1 MSITVEELRAR
12 AQKWTAPISDTAPA
26 GALAT
31 FDPEYEK
38 VRAEIAKRD
47 SPSAGKVVWRT
58 VLESGTDILENKS
71 KDLVIASYVAFGL
84 FTERGLDGLVT
95 GCAILAE
102 IIGTYWPGMFPELKR
117 IRGRVSALTW
127 FIDAVG
133 NTLPSYQVTSVDRP
147 AVEAL
152 AVASKRLAEVAR
164 EKFLDNTPAMRP
176 LVDTAQQLL
185 MSLPEEAPTGPDPV
199 GPPPVAPPP
208 VAPLAAPPPKIA
220 PPPVA
225 AAPAAS
231 APVAVTVPMSMPSV
245 QAAPPA
251 DATEVVNFARQVG
264 STLVDAGN
272 TLRGA
277 DITAP
282 YAYRLV
288 RVGAWLPLVDPPPVE
303 GGKTRVP
310 GPQPSVR
317 AQLEKIAQNGKWA
330 ALIEECES
338 AVSAA
343 RFWLDIQRYTATAL
357 ANLGPAHARARDEVI
372 RETALFLKR
381 FPDIVGY
388 QFADGTAFADAETQA
403 WIAREV
409 SGALG
414 SSGGNSTATSV
425 VVTVAGGRDSSA
437 GADEG
442 ADVADEARKLAG
454 EGKVAEALAL
464 LQGRVHTSGSAAGK
478 FRARLV
484 LGQVCLG
491 AGQVGL
497 ARAVY
502 EALEKD
508 VSAHGLEAWE
518 PSLAAASAEGLLN
531 CHRALAKGGKPLPT
545 DSGLLYDRLCRLDPT
560 AALRL
565 GA

>member
-12 AQKWTAPISDTAPA
+12 AQKWTAPISDAAPA

-95 GCAILAE
+95 GCAVLGELID
-102 IIGTYWPGMFPELKR
+102 TYWPGMFPEVKR

-127 FIDAVG
+127 FLDAVG

-152 AVASKRLAEVAR
+152 AVASKRLAEIAR
-164 EKFLDNTPAMRP
+164 AKFLDNTPAMRP

-185 MSLPEEAPTGPDPV
+185 MSLPEEAPSNPDPV
-199 GPPPVAPPP
+199 GPPP

-225 AAPAAS
+225 AAPATV

-272 TLRGA
+272 TLRSA
-277 DITAP
+277 DVTAP
-282 YAYRLV
+282 FAYRLV
-288 RVGAWLPLVDPPPVE
+288 RVGAWLPLVDHPPAE

-310 GPQPSVR
+310 GPQPSLR
-317 AQLEKIAQNGKWA
+317 AQLEKIAQNAKWA

-338 AVSAA
+338 ALSAA
-343 RFWLDIQRYTATAL
+343 RFWLDLQRYTATAL
-357 ANLGPAHARARDEVI
+357 ANLGPAHARARDEVL
-372 RETALFLKR
+372 RETALLLKR
-381 FPDIVGY
+381 LPDIAGY
-388 QFADGTAFADAETQA
+388 QFADGTAFADAETQG
-403 WIAREV
+403 WISREV

-414 SSGGNSTATSV
+414 GSPGSSPAASV
-425 VVTVAGGRDSSA
+425 MVTLARSGDSSA

-442 ADVADEARKLAG
+442 AKVADEARKLAG
-454 EGKVAEALAL
+454 EGKMSEALRM
-464 LQGRVHTSGSAAGK
+464 LQGRVDTSGSAAER
-478 FRARLV
+478 FRVRLV
-484 LGQVCLG
+484 LGQVCLS

-502 EALEKD
+502 ETLEKD
-508 VSAHGLEAWE
+508 VSVHGLEAWE